1 MDIFGPKFNMTNIE
15 FSVGQTNVNYGGFD
29 YQADKVNE
37 SSTLVGAEPVA
48 FREFKDRVFCG

>member
-1 MDIFGPKFNMTNIE
+1 MDIFGPQFNMTNIE

-37 SSTLVGAEPVA
+37 SSTLIGAEL
-48 FREFKDRVFCG
+48 EDGWTNLKLNNC